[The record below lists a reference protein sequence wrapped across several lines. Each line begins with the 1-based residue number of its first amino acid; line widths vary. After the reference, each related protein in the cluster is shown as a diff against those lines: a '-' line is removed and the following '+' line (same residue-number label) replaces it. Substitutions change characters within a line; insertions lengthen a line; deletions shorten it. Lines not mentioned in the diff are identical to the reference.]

1 MSGEAFVLGLSGLPD
16 REKLAETRLL
26 RGRPVECGLLLGVV
40 GTDRVERLFAKLF
53 DETEF
58 LSPLGLRAISA
69 HHREHLYELEIAG
82 VQTSIDYEPA
92 ESTSAMFGGNSNWR
106 GRCGSRSTA
115 W

>member
-1 MSGEAFVLGLSGLPD
+1 MSGEAFVLALSGLRD
-16 REKLAETRLL
+16 REKLAASGLL
-26 RGRPVECGLLLGVV
+26 RGRPGECGLLLGVV

-69 HHREHLYELEIAG
+69 HHREHP
-82 VQTSIDYEPA
+82 YEPA
-92 ESTSAMFGGNSNWR
+92 ESTSAMFGGNSDWR
-106 GRCGSRSTA
+106 GRCGSRSTT